1 MKLKSLS
8 LTLAT
13 TALVAL
19 SLPSFAQ
26 EADKS
31 GSNVSTAAAAGGERG
46 AAATLSLAYELY
58 EIGTAS
64 GDALTVLTAAKL
76 AASAEV
82 EAKEPAALDPAGFD
96 AEGLTLET
104 FRAKKSAPGVPA
116 APAPVMNEGETRPA
130 AMATFRAAAN
140 EDEGA
145 AEAPATAAEMFA
157 KATELAGDDEA
168 LKEIISDAQAE
179 TSRGRVG
186 GAVSWLSRLNS
197 GKMDIWE
204 VPFYGNSYAEVAVV
218 GDGDANL
225 DMVIT
230 DENGNVIC
238 YDTSPS
244 DQVYCDFVPAWDGYF
259 YIAVENTGRSRNSYY
274 LMTN

>member
-1 MKLKSLS
+1 MKLKPLS

-19 SLPSFAQ
+19 SLPALAQ

-31 GSNVSTAAAAGGERG
+31 GTNVTTGASGERG

-58 EIGTAS
+58 GIGTAS

-104 FRAKKSAPGVPA
+104 FRARKAAPAAPA

-130 AMATFRAAAN
+130 AVATFRAATN
-140 EDEGA
+140 EDEGD
-145 AEAPATAAEMFA
+145 AEAPPTAAGMFA

-168 LKEIISDAQAE
+168 LKEIISDAEAE
-179 TSRGRVG
+179 TSRGRIG
-186 GAVSWLSRLNS
+186 GAVSWLSRLNA

-204 VPFYGNSYAEVAVV
+204 VPFYGNSYAEVAVA

-238 YDTSPS
+238 YDVSPS

-274 LMTN
+274 LLTN

>member
-19 SLPSFAQ
+19 SPPSLAQ
-26 EADKS
+26 DADKS
-31 GSNVSTAAAAGGERG
+31 GSNVTTAAGTGEPG

-58 EIGTAS
+58 AVGTAS
-64 GDALTVLTAAKL
+64 GDALTVLAAARL

-82 EAKEPAALDPAGFD
+82 EAKEPAALDPAGFEE
-96 AEGLTLET
+96 EGLTLET
-104 FRAKKSAPGVPA
+104 FRARKTASAAPA
-116 APAPVMNEGETRPA
+116 APAPVMNDAERPA
-130 AMATFRAAAN
+130 AVATFRAAAN

-145 AEAPATAAEMFA
+145 AGAPPTAAEMFA
-157 KATELAGDDEA
+157 RATELAGDDEA
-168 LKEIISDAQAE
+168 LKEIIADAEAE
-179 TSRGRVG
+179 TSRGRIG
-186 GAVSWLSRLNS
+186 GAVSWLSRLNA
-197 GKMDIWE
+197 GRMDIWE
-204 VPFYGNSYAEVAVV
+204 VPFYGNSYAEVAII

-238 YDTSPS
+238 YDVSPS
-244 DQVYCDFVPAWDGYF
+244 DQVHCDFVPAWDGYF

>member
-26 EADKS
+26 DADKS
-31 GSNVSTAAAAGGERG
+31 GTNVSTSAVGERG

-58 EIGTAS
+58 EIGVAS

-82 EAKEPAALDPAGFD
+82 EAKEPEALDPARFD

-104 FRAKKSAPGVPA
+104 FRARKAAPAAPA
-116 APAPVMNEGETRPA
+116 APAPMMNEGETRPA
-130 AMATFRAAAN
+130 AMATFNKALN
-140 EDEGA
+140 EEEGA
-145 AEAPATAAEMFA
+145 ADAPATAAEMFA

-168 LKEIISDAQAE
+168 LKEIISDAAAE
-179 TSRGRVG
+179 TSRGRIG

>member
-1 MKLKSLS
+1 MKLKPLS

-26 EADKS
+26 DADQS
-31 GSNVSTAAAAGGERG
+31 GSNVSTAAAAKGEPG

-58 EIGTAS
+58 EVGTAS

-82 EAKEPAALDPAGFD
+82 EAKEPAALDAAGYD
-96 AEGLTLET
+96 AEGMTLET
-104 FRAKKSAPGVPA
+104 FRARKAAPAAPA
-116 APAPVMNEGETRPA
+116 APAPMMNEGERPA
-130 AMATFRAAAN
+130 AMASFNKALN
-140 EDEGA
+140 EDEGDA
-145 AEAPATAAEMFA
+145 AAPATAAEMFA

-168 LKEIISDAQAE
+168 LKEIIADAAAE
-179 TSRGRVG
+179 TSRGRIG
-186 GAVSWLSRLNS
+186 GGVSWLSKLNA

-230 DENGNVIC
+230 DQNGNVIC
-238 YDTSPS
+238 YDVSPS